1 MFVFLKSIY
10 MFKKNKLFSEKK
22 ISCILFLLEL
32 RNKFDIRTEVRIYYY
47 LIGNINEFLTN

>member
-1 MFVFLKSIY
+1 

-22 ISCILFLLEL
+22 ICCILFLLDL

-47 LIGNINEFLTN
+47 LIGNINEFFTN